1 MGREIERKYLV
12 KRDVWEPRDPGTH
25 FKQGYLNSQKERVV
39 RVRIEGTRAKLT
51 IKGLT
56 TGVSRAEFEYAIPVD
71 DAAILLDQLCE
82 QPLIDKHR
90 HVEDHGGLR
99 WEVDVFHGANE
110 GLVVAEVEL
119 PSADTHIDLP
129 PWAGAEVSGDPRY
142 FNSNL
147 LAHPFT
153 QWER

>member
-1 MGREIERKYLV
+1 
-12 KRDVWEPRDPGTH
+12 
-25 FKQGYLNSQKERVV
+25 
-39 RVRIEGTRAKLT
+39 VRIEGTRAKLT

-99 WEVDVFHGANE
+99 WEVDVFHGPPEAGRPRN
-110 GLVVAEVEL
+110 GGDAERWHHEDSVHAWEL
-119 PSADTHIDLP
+119 TARQAMLHRPIVRCST
-129 PWAGAEVSGDPRY
+129 WR
-142 FNSNL
+142 
-147 LAHPFT
+147 
-153 QWER
+153 R